1 MSAAALRA
9 ALQPLV
15 DAQAVRVNAGV
26 TLAFRNADV
35 SIEIASGHRS
45 RASPANATP
54 TDVLMWGSIT
64 KMYTA
69 SAVLKLAEQGA
80 LDLDD
85 PVRLHVDGIL
95 QQLNGTTLA
104 DLFGAESA
112 SRVTVRHLLSMRSGL
127 YDFDDDETRRFCNA
141 HPNITVSPLD
151 DLAFASTRGARTP
164 LYPAGT
170 KQDYSS
176 TNFELLGLIV
186 AAKANA
192 TRWDAPNL
200 QRDAVFGTAELRRR
214 FSRTAFALHG
224 PCSDY
229 AQVHGYEPDDAYG
242 LDVDTAFMSCTNG
255 WTCGNIA
262 APAAEVADFVW
273 ALYGTASIVSRA
285 SVDAMTKIWDG
296 DGGWY
301 GLGTMGLPGYV
312 GGGGKRY
319 CRVGH
324 CGVTYGYTA
333 VASYNRVLNYSL
345 VWGMGQEDPG
355 QTRTHGAYYDYLL
368 SFDCEVTAA
377 LLGVLE
383 GAPKDVNC
391 SAAHVNTESWACSE

>member
-1 MSAAALRA
+1 MLSATQTCQSKLRPATAARA
-9 ALQPLV
+9 
-15 DAQAVRVNAGV
+15 
-26 TLAFRNADV
+26 
-35 SIEIASGHRS
+35 
-45 RASPANATP
+45 PANATP
-54 TDVLMWGSIT
+54 TDLLMWGSIT

-69 SAVLKLAEQGA
+69 SSISCSLSKA
-80 LDLDD
+80 
-85 PVRLHVDGIL
+85 RSTSTIL
-95 QQLNGTTLA
+95 RGCTSTASYSSLNGTTLA

-112 SRVTVRHLLSMRSGL
+112 ARVTVRHLLSMRSGL
-127 YDFDDDETRRFCNA
+127 YDFDDDETRAFCNA
-141 HPNITVSPLD
+141 HPNRTVSPLD

-164 LYPAGT
+164 LYPAGSHRLSRRLSCSA
-170 KQDYSS
+170 SS
-176 TNFELLGLIV
+176 S
-186 AAKANA
+186 
-192 TRWDAPNL
+192 P
-200 QRDAVFGTAELRRR
+200 RRR
-214 FSRTAFALHG
+214 TPRAGTRRISSATPSSGRPSCAAASRAPCAARPVLFYADVPATSPTTRTA
-224 PCSDY
+224 S
-229 AQVHGYEPDDAYG
+229 G
-242 LDVDTAFMSCTNG
+242 LDTAFMSCTNG

-312 GGGGKRY
+312 GGKRY

-383 GAPKDVNC
+383 GGGRRR
-391 SAAHVNTESWACSE
+391 T

>member
-1 MSAAALRA
+1 MC
-9 ALQPLV
+9 
-15 DAQAVRVNAGV
+15 
-26 TLAFRNADV
+26 
-35 SIEIASGHRS
+35 I
-45 RASPANATP
+45 
-54 TDVLMWGSIT
+54 
-64 KMYTA
+64 
-69 SAVLKLAEQGA
+69 
-80 LDLDD
+80 
-85 PVRLHVDGIL
+85 
-95 QQLNGTTLA
+95 
-104 DLFGAESA
+104 
-112 SRVTVRHLLSMRSGL
+112 
-127 YDFDDDETRRFCNA
+127 
-141 HPNITVSPLD
+141 
-151 DLAFASTRGARTP
+151 
-164 LYPAGT
+164 
-170 KQDYSS
+170 
-176 TNFELLGLIV
+176 
-186 AAKANA
+186 
-192 TRWDAPNL
+192 
-200 QRDAVFGTAELRRR
+200 RDR
-214 FSRTAFALHG
+214 
-224 PCSDY
+224 
-229 AQVHGYEPDDAYG
+229 
-242 LDVDTAFMSCTNG
+242 CTNG

-312 GGGGKRY
+312 GGKRY

-383 GAPKDVNC
+383 GLPKDVNC